1 MWPKSPPC
9 TTPTDLNSVIAGMK
23 FHHVILL
30 HLFALAAVSIGQA
43 AEVGERAP
51 SCQVQGLDGSGPLDL
66 AGRPGKVV
74 YIDFWA
80 SWCGPCAE
88 SFPFLDQ
95 LHKELKSRGF
105 EVLGVNLDKNAA
117 DAQAFLRKR
126 PVGFTLASDP
136 GGRCPR
142 VYGVQ
147 AMPSSYLVNRQGQI
161 RQVHRGFKAGDKQ
174 AIRDQVLLLLGA
186 SAGNTP

>member
-1 MWPKSPPC
+1 
-9 TTPTDLNSVIAGMK
+9 MK
-23 FHHVILL
+23 FHHLILIPL
-30 HLFALAAVSIGQA
+30 LALTALGISRA

-51 SCQVQGLDGSGPLDL
+51 SCQVKALDGAGALDL

-95 LHKELKSRGF
+95 LHKELRSRGF
-105 EVLGVNLDKNAA
+105 EVLGVNLDENPS
-117 DAQAFLRKR
+117 DAKTFLSKR

-136 GGRCPR
+136 DGRCPR

-147 AMPSSYLVNRQGQI
+147 AMPSSYLVDRQGVI
-161 RQVHRGFKAGDKQ
+161 REVHRGFKAGDKK
-174 AIRDQVLLLLGA
+174 AIRDQVLLLLGGSPGA
-186 SAGNTP
+186 AP

>member
-1 MWPKSPPC
+1 
-9 TTPTDLNSVIAGMK
+9 MK
-23 FHHVILL
+23 FQHLILIP
-30 HLFALAAVSIGQA
+30 LFALTALDISQA

-51 SCQVQGLDGSGPLDL
+51 SCQVKGLDGSGAFDL
-66 AGRPGKVV
+66 AGRTGKVV

-95 LHKELKSRGF
+95 LHNDLKSRGF
-105 EVLGVNLDKNAA
+105 EVLGVNLDENPA
-117 DAQAFLRKR
+117 DAQTFLRKR

-136 GGRCPR
+136 GGHCPR

-147 AMPSSYLVNRQGQI
+147 AMPSSYLVDRQGVI
-161 RQVHRGFKAGDKQ
+161 REVHRGFKAGDKK
-174 AIRDQVLLLLGA
+174 AIRDQVLLLLGGSPGTA
-186 SAGNTP
+186 P

>member
-1 MWPKSPPC
+1 MS
-9 TTPTDLNSVIAGMK
+9 
-23 FHHVILL
+23 FHHVISIP
-30 HLFALAAVSIGQA
+30 LFALAAISIGQA

-66 AGRPGKVV
+66 AGHSGKVV

-95 LHKELKSRGF
+95 LHKELRSKGF
-105 EVLGVNLDKNAA
+105 EVLGVNLDENTA

-126 PVGFTLASDP
+126 PVGFTLVSDA

-147 AMPSSYLVNRQGQI
+147 AMPSSYLVDRQGVI
-161 RQVHRGFKAGDKQ
+161 RQVHRGFKAGDKK
-174 AIRDQVLLLLGA
+174 AIRDQVLMLLGA
-186 SAGNTP
+186 SEGGSR

>member
-1 MWPKSPPC
+1 MS
-9 TTPTDLNSVIAGMK
+9 
-23 FHHVILL
+23 FHHVISIP
-30 HLFALAAVSIGQA
+30 LFALAALSIGQA

-66 AGRPGKVV
+66 AGRSGKVV

-95 LHKELKSRGF
+95 LHKELRSKGF
-105 EVLGVNLDKNAA
+105 EVLGVNLDENAA

-126 PVGFTLASDP
+126 PVGFTLVSDA

-147 AMPSSYLVNRQGQI
+147 AMPSSYLVDRQGVI
-161 RQVHRGFKAGDKQ
+161 RQVHRGFKAGDKK
-174 AIRDQVLLLLGA
+174 AIRDQVLMLLGA
-186 SAGNTP
+186 SEGGSR

>member
-1 MWPKSPPC
+1 MR
-9 TTPTDLNSVIAGMK
+9 
-23 FHHVILL
+23 FHHVIWIP
-30 HLFALAAVSIGQA
+30 LFALASLSIGQA

-51 SCQVQGLDGSGPLDL
+51 SCQAKGLDGSGPVDL
-66 AGRPGKVV
+66 ASRTGKVV

-95 LHKELKSRGF
+95 LHTELKSKGF
-105 EVLGVNLDKNAA
+105 EVLGVNLDEDAA

-126 PVGFTLASDP
+126 PVGFTLVGDP
-136 GGRCPR
+136 DGRCPR

-147 AMPSSYLVNRQGQI
+147 AMPSSYLVDRQGVI
-161 RQVHRGFKAGDKQ
+161 RHVHRGFKAGDKK
-174 AIRDQVLLLLGA
+174 AIRDQILLLLGG
-186 SAGNTP
+186 SARTAP